1 MRGVAA
7 PCLRPSPPNRETGGF
22 AAGRDAISARPSPCL
37 PDADRAGLAENLPFV
52 NLMRKR
58 GLAARLTAPLARRYP
73 RTILRMETMNLFS
86 DIRTLV
92 LDALAQMERAGDLP
106 AGLDT
111 ANVTVEPPRDAAH
124 GDMATNAA
132 MVLAKP
138 AGLKPRDIAQ
148 ALAARLAAD
157 PRIAL
162 AEVAGPGFLNLRLAP
177 GEWQAV
183 IRAALAQGGD
193 YGRSDMGRGQRI
205 NVEFVSANPTGP
217 MHVGHTR
224 GAVFGDALAAL
235 LDFAGHEVTRE
246 YYINDGGAQVDVLAR
261 SAYERYREANGLEP
275 EIREGLYPG
284 DYLIPVGEA
293 LKAKYG
299 TSLLEKPESEW
310 LAEIRSFA
318 TEAMMEMIRA
328 DLALLNVHMDVFS
341 SEKALYG
348 TGRIE
353 AAIERLRQQGLIY
366 EGVLE
371 PPKGKTPED
380 WEPREQTLFRSTA
393 HGDDVDRPVK
403 KSDGAWTYFAPDIAY
418 HWDKIERGYDALID
432 VFGADHGGYVK
443 RMTAAVKALS
453 DGRVP
458 LDVKLIQLV
467 RLFRNGEPFKMSKR
481 AGTFVTLRD
490 VVEQAGADVTRFHML
505 TRKNDAAL
513 DFDFARVLEQ
523 SKDNPVWYVQYASA
537 RVNSVLG
544 KAAEM
549 GVDTLDAALA
559 QADLAQLAHPA
570 ELELARK
577 VAEWPRTVEIAARA
591 HEPHRIAFFLYDIAS
606 ELHSLWN
613 RGNDEPALRFLQEG
627 DTQATAAKIALLR
640 SVGVVISAGLGILG
654 VTPAKE
660 MR

>member
-1 MRGVAA
+1 
-7 PCLRPSPPNRETGGF
+7 
-22 AAGRDAISARPSPCL
+22 
-37 PDADRAGLAENLPFV
+37 
-52 NLMRKR
+52 
-58 GLAARLTAPLARRYP
+58 
-73 RTILRMETMNLFS
+73 MEAMNLFS
-86 DIRTLV
+86 DIRALV
-92 LDALAQMERAGDLP
+92 IDALAQMEQAGELP
-106 AGLDT
+106 AGLET
-111 ANVTVEPPRDAAH
+111 AAVTVEPPRDPAH

-138 AGLKPRDIAQ
+138 AGKKPREIAE

-157 PRIAL
+157 PRIIA
-162 AEVAGPGFLNLRLAP
+162 AEVAGPGFLNLRLAA
-177 GEWQAV
+177 GEWQQV
-183 IRAALAQGGD
+183 LRAALTEGGD
-193 YGRSDMGRGQRI
+193 YGRSTLGAGTRI

-224 GAVFGDALAAL
+224 GAVFGDALASL
-235 LDFAGHEVTRE
+235 LDFAGYDVTRE

-284 DYLIPVGEA
+284 DYLIPTGEA

-299 TSLLEKPESEW
+299 DSLLDKPEADW
-310 LAEIRSFA
+310 LAEVRDFA
-318 TEAMMEMIRA
+318 TEAMMDMIRQ

-353 AAIERLRQQGLIY
+353 AAIDRLRAAGLIY

-380 WEPREQTLFRSTA
+380 WEPREQTLFRSTT

-403 KSDGAWTYFAPDIAY
+403 KSDGSWTYFAPDIAY
-418 HWDKIERGYDALID
+418 HWDKIDRGFDQLID

-443 RMTAAVKALS
+443 RMTAAVSALS

-467 RLFRNGEPFKMSKR
+467 KLFKNGEPFKMSKR

-513 DFDFARVLEQ
+513 DFDFDKVLEQ

-537 RVNSVLG
+537 RINSVL
-544 KAAEM
+544 KRAAEM
-549 GVDTLDAALA
+549 GVATDDAALSGG
-559 QADLAQLAHPA
+559 DLSLLDHPA
-570 ELELARK
+570 ELEMARK

-591 HEPHRIAFFLYDIAS
+591 HEPHRIAFYLYDIAS

-613 RGNDEPALRFLQEG
+613 RGNDETALRFVQDG
-627 DTQATAAKIALLR
+627 NPAATSVKIALAR